1 MRSTLNRLLNNNA
14 EISISAAKAF
24 ADWPGLENVT
34 LRFINFVSPWLM
46 IGEDTLADKTLRE
59 ALKQYEEAR
68 NNGYEAAHYQFFE
81 RLARSADDLAAVRVS
96 VLNDEEQWE
105 VWNYDEPLM
114 RFLSNR
120 KRSSIQIRV
129 REKPVSTG
137 PVMIKLLAAV
147 SPTNE
152 LQMAG
157 LDLARMFQAREV
169 R

>member
-1 MRSTLNRLLNNNA
+1 M
-14 EISISAAKAF
+14 
-24 ADWPGLENVT
+24 ENVT

-46 IGEDTLADKTLRE
+46 IGDDTLADKTLRE
-59 ALKQYEEAR
+59 ALKEYEEAR
-68 NNGYEAAHYQFFE
+68 SEGYEAAHYQFFV
-81 RLARSADDLAAVRVS
+81 RLARSADDLASVRVS

-114 RFLSNR
+114 RFLSSR
-120 KRSSIQIRV
+120 KRSSIQIRM
-129 REKPVSTG
+129 REKPVSPG

-157 LDLARMFQAREV
+157 LDLARMFQAR
-169 R
+169 